1 MRTRLFIVLVLLAC
15 AGGFGAGW
23 YLRGRSDPS
32 PEDRIRDATE
42 HLEDAVKS
50 LTR

>member
-1 MRTRLFIVLVLLAC
+1 MRTRVFIVFVLVAV

-32 PEDRIRDATE
+32 PEDRIREATE